1 MYMEVK
7 YMTWLSL
14 ENWDFSLVLSTV
26 AAILFI
32 VNLLLAIG
40 LIFLERRSAQ
50 SVWAWV
56 LVLFFLPIVGFI
68 IYMIFGRTIYNQH
81 IFKIDEKDKV
91 GLEHLVKQQLEDIKN
106 KQFSFVNPLA
116 NKHKKLIHM
125 LLYNNQS
132 FLTNNNSITTYTD
145 MNEKFDQMLEDIE
158 NAEDHIHFQ
167 YYIFRLDGIGKKL
180 YNAMLKKQKEGVS
193 VKILYD
199 DMGSRALNLRQFR
212 KIKSY
217 GGEVEAFFPS
227 FLTVINPRV
236 NNRNHRKIVVIDGK
250 IGYIGGSN
258 VGDEY
263 VGKSKK
269 FGPWRDTHLRI
280 QGNAVKSLQLRF
292 MLDWNSHAKRNNMV
306 YSDRFFPANYHSGD
320 RYVQIASSGPDE
332 VWQQIK
338 YGYLKMIY
346 HAKNNI
352 YIQTPYF
359 IPDQSVMEALRIAI
373 LGGVKVHL
381 MIPNMP
387 DHPFV
392 YWATYSNSGALVKMG
407 ADVHI
412 YEEGFLH
419 QKILMIDDE
428 VVSIGTTNIDNRS
441 FLLNF
446 EVNAFI
452 YSKREAE
459 KQRDIYEM
467 DVKNSSL
474 LTEERYEA
482 RGKWIKLKEAVANL
496 ISPIL

>member
-1 MYMEVK
+1 MDMEVK
-7 YMTWLSL
+7 VMTWLSL
-14 ENWDFSLVLSTV
+14 ENWDFSMVFTIG
-26 AAILFI
+26 ATILFI

-81 IFKIDEKDKV
+81 IFKTDEKDKV
-91 GLEHLVKQQLEDIKN
+91 GLEHLVQQQLEDIKN

-180 YNAMLKKQKEGVS
+180 YNAMLKKQKEDVS

-212 KIKSY
+212 EIKSY

-227 FLTVINPRV
+227 FLSVINPRI

-250 IGYIGGSN
+250 IGYTGGSN

-263 VGKSKK
+263 VGNSKK
-269 FGPWRDTHLRI
+269 FGYWRDTHLRI
-280 QGNAVKSLQLRF
+280 KGNAVKSLQLRF
-292 MLDWNSHAKRNNMV
+292 MLDWNSQGSRNKMV
-306 YSDRFFPANYHSGD
+306 HETRYFPEIENVGNTTM
-320 RYVQIASSGPDE
+320 QIATSGPDE
-332 VWQQIK
+332 KWQQIK
-338 YGYLKMIY
+338 FGYLKMINS
-346 HAKNNI
+346 AKKDI
-352 YIQTPYF
+352 YIQSPYF
-359 IPDQSVMEALRIAI
+359 IPDQSIMEALKIAI
-373 LGGVKVHL
+373 LSGVNVNI
-381 MIPNMP
+381 MIPSFP

-392 YWATYSNSGALVKMG
+392 YWGTYHNVGELSKMG
-407 ADVHI
+407 AKIFI
-412 YEEGFLH
+412 YQKGFLH
-419 QKILMIDDE
+419 QKTMMIDNE
-428 VVSIGTTNIDNRS
+428 VVSIGSTNMDNRS
-441 FLLNF
+441 FALNF

-452 YSKREAE
+452 
-459 KQRDIYEM
+459 
-467 DVKNSSL
+467 
-474 LTEERYEA
+474 
-482 RGKWIKLKEAVANL
+482 
-496 ISPIL
+496 